1 MSGDPL
7 ANGEEGFG
15 VILLGQPAITG
26 TLEALYTQEASVY
39 DAALTGVTKKLVL
52 VNANAAGT
60 HSLTAT
66 FPTVAFDRPKR
77 EVKATKGLKVSR
89 NWRAYQEPGSELPTF
104 TVINA
109 VAKTGRASGRDR
121 VGPHV

>member
-66 FPTVAFDRPKR
+66 FPTVEFDRPKR
-77 EVKATKGLKVSR
+77 EVKTTKGLK
-89 NWRAYQEPGSELPTF
+89 E
-104 TVINA
+104 
-109 VAKTGRASGRDR
+109 TGKAPVRERRCQD
-121 VGPHV
+121 